1 MANRL
6 ADVTV
11 EDARLIFKNF
21 AGEEDQ
27 YNRKGN
33 RNFGVVLDPEDA
45 REMEQLGW
53 NVKWPKPRENAE
65 EGDEPL
71 KPHINV
77 TAKYDGPRPPRI
89 FMITNQ
95 GRKRTELDEELVDM
109 LDYADIETVDLIFT
123 PYHWSLPSGSS
134 GIKAYLKTM
143 YVHIRENELDIKYAD
158 IPDASELPTE
168 EPDF

>member
-1 MANRL
+1 MAERL

-33 RNFGVVLDPEDA
+33 RNFGVTLAPEDA
-45 REMEQLGW
+45 VELEKMGW
-53 NVKWPKPRENAE
+53 NIKWPKPRDNEE
-65 EGDEPL
+65 EGSEPL
-71 KPHINV
+71 RPHINV

-89 FMITNQ
+89 FMITNR
-95 GRKRTELDEELVDM
+95 GRKRTELEEEMVDM
-109 LDYADIETVDLIFT
+109 LDYADMETVDLIFSA
-123 PYHWSLPSGSS
+123 YHWSLPSGSS

-143 YVHIRENELDIKYAD
+143 YVHIREDELDLKYAD
-158 IPDASELPTE
+158 IPEASGLPDE
-168 EPDF
+168 EPGF

>member
-6 ADVTV
+6 SDVTV

-95 GRKRTELDEELVDM
+95 GRKRTELEEDMVDM
-109 LDYADIETVDLIFT
+109 LDYADMEMVDLIFSA
-123 PYHWSLPSGSS
+123 YHWSLPSGSS

-143 YVHIRENELDIKYAD
+143 YVHIREDELDIKYAD
-158 IPDASELPTE
+158 IPEESDQPDE
-168 EPDF
+168 EPNF

>member
-33 RNFGVVLDPEDA
+33 RNFGVTLDPEDA
-45 REMEQLGW
+45 TELEKLGW
-53 NVKWPKPRENAE
+53 NIKWPKPRENAE

-71 KPHINV
+71 RPHINV

-89 FMITNQ
+89 FMITNR
-95 GRKRTELDEELVDM
+95 GRKRTELEEEMVDM
-109 LDYADIETVDLIFT
+109 LDYADMETVDLIFSA
-123 PYHWSLPSGSS
+123 YHWSLPSGSS

-143 YVHIRENELDIKYAD
+143 YVHIREDELDLKYAD
-158 IPDASELPTE
+158 IPDASELPIE

>member
-1 MANRL
+1 MAERL

-33 RNFGVVLDPEDA
+33 RNFGVTLAPEDA
-45 REMEQLGW
+45 VELEKLGW
-53 NVKWPKPRENAE
+53 NVKWPKPRDNEE
-65 EGDEPL
+65 EGSEPL
-71 KPHINV
+71 RPHINV

-89 FMITNQ
+89 FMITNR
-95 GRKRTELDEELVDM
+95 GRKRTELEEEMVDM
-109 LDYADIETVDLIFT
+109 LDYADMEEVDLIFSA
-123 PYHWSLPSGSS
+123 YHWSLPSGSS

-143 YVHIRENELDIKYAD
+143 YVHIREDELDLKYAD
-158 IPDASELPTE
+158 VPEASALPDE
-168 EPDF
+168 EPGF